1 MASSRLHAPVDSGY
15 IPPTDTP
22 RHSDVQ
28 HPATPGTCTPYSG
41 KSDLISQRTVPTCGI
56 LQLYPDIHHIIVA
69 YLPPESIYAM
79 ILFLS
84 SPIIRRESLPNLHVY
99 AWAASKL
106 GSCGKMLMQTL
117 ALPEFSLHA
126 FRVLLD
132 VCPKRELT
140 NQRDDAHW
148 GLRTRAE
155 REAESIRCV
164 ANNTRWLA
172 GFCGKK
178 FSTLE
183 LARLYPRDAPETFSN
198 PINMAA
204 AVGECSHPLEPCHMQ
219 CLVSSNACS
228 RGIPCRMCFAAI
240 RCVCTLGLA
249 GSQSARHNKNPLV
262 QT

>member
-1 MASSRLHAPVDSGY
+1 MASSRLHAPVGSGD
-15 IPPTDTP
+15 IPATDTP
-22 RHSDVQ
+22 WHSDVP
-28 HPATPGTCTPYSG
+28 HPTTPGNCTPYSG
-41 KSDLISQRTVPTCGI
+41 ESDLISQQTVPTCGI
-56 LQLYPDIHHIIVA
+56 LQLHPDIHHIIVA

-79 ILFLS
+79 ILFFS
-84 SPIIRRESLPNLHVY
+84 CPIIRRVSTSNLHVY
-99 AWAASKL
+99 VSKASKL

-126 FRVLLD
+126 FHALLD

-148 GLRTRAE
+148 ALSTAE
-155 REAESIRCV
+155 DHEAGSARCV
-164 ANNTRWLA
+164 MNNTRWLA

-204 AVGECSHPLEPCHMQ
+204 AVGECLHPLEPCHVQ
-219 CLVSSNACS
+219 CLIPSNARSC
-228 RGIPCRMCFAAI
+228 GIYSAAM
-240 RCVCTLGLA
+240 RCVFALGLA